1 MILAALSDRHNYLYS
16 ESMKRIITAFILLFS
31 LSSQAQTKEQYDAL
45 LKNFRSYY
53 NNQQYD
59 SSYQLLAPALKNALT
74 ADAWKKTLSGQIM
87 PAVGTISPFVFDQMS
102 KGFPAYIANG
112 EKSAWG
118 LQVSVDG
125 NVRLNGLHIVPA
137 KNSAA
142 PARPQTPVPP
152 FSYHSE
158 DVEYDNADRSIHFG
172 ATLTY
177 PNAGSPFTT
186 ILLITGSGI
195 QDRDETVFGHK
206 PFAVLADFLTKK
218 GYAVM
223 RVDDR
228 TAGKTTGSVTNAT
241 SADFAKDVEAGLNYL
256 ETRPE
261 VNKNKLGLLGHSEGA
276 VIAPMVASQ
285 RRDVDFIIMWAA
297 PIVGGAMISAQQN
310 MSSLKKNG
318 LDSSAVE
325 SFGTLFLEEA
335 GSFKNYSDSTGLH
348 DNIKKIFVRWKEH
361 QPDSTLQQ
369 LNVSGDS
376 ILGHDYFDMYE
387 GLYQL
392 PWTRYFM
399 THDFAGDLANVK
411 CKVLA
416 INGSKDTQVPAGENL
431 KLIHSILEKNGNK
444 SFTTVELPGLNHL
457 LQTAETGD
465 FSEYVSISE
474 TISPFAL
481 QAIGDWLDKTI
492 GSSVR
497 N

>member
-1 MILAALSDRHNYLYS
+1 
-16 ESMKRIITAFILLFS
+16 MKRIIAAFILFFS
-31 LSSQAQTKEQYDAL
+31 LSSQAQTKEQYDDL
-45 LKNFRSYY
+45 LKNFRAYY
-53 NNQQYD
+53 NQQLYD

-74 ADAWKKTLSGQIM
+74 ADAWKKALSGQIM
-87 PAVGTISPFVFDQMS
+87 PAVGTISPFAFDQMS
-102 KGFPAYIANG
+102 KGFPVYVANG
-112 EKSAWG
+112 EKSALG

-158 DVEYDNADRSIHFG
+158 DLEYDNADRSIHFG

-177 PNAGSPFTT
+177 PNSGGPFTT

-206 PFAVLADFLTKK
+206 PFAVLADFLTKN

-241 SADFAKDVEAGLNYL
+241 TADFAKDVEAGLNYL

-261 VNKNKLGLLGHSEGA
+261 VNKNKLGLMGHSEGA

-285 RRDVDFIIMWAA
+285 RKDVDFIIMWAG
-297 PIVGGAMISAQQN
+297 PIVGGAIISAQQN
-310 MSSLKKNG
+310 MSALKKSG
-318 LDSSAVE
+318 LDSSAIE
-325 SFGTLFLEEA
+325 SFGSLCLAET
-335 GSFKNYSDSTGLH
+335 GSFKNYNDSMGFH
-348 DNIKKIFVRWKEH
+348 ENIKKVFVRWKLQ

-369 LNVSGDS
+369 LGVKGDS
-376 ILGHDYFDMYE
+376 VLGLNYYDIYE
-387 GLYQL
+387 GLFQL
-392 PWTRYFM
+392 PWMKYFM
-399 THDFAGDLANVK
+399 THDFAGDLAKVK

-431 KLIHSILEKNGNK
+431 KLIRSILEKNGNK
-444 SFTTVELPGLNHL
+444 SFTALELPGLNHL
-457 LQTAETGD
+457 LQTANTGD
-465 FSEYVSISE
+465 FSEYNAISE
-474 TISPFAL
+474 TMSPLAL
-481 QAIGDWLDKTI
+481 QTIVDWLDKTI

>member
-1 MILAALSDRHNYLYS
+1 
-16 ESMKRIITAFILLFS
+16 MKKIIAAFILFFS
-31 LSSQAQTKEQYDAL
+31 LSSQAQTKEQYDEL
-45 LKNFRSYY
+45 LKKFRTYY
-53 NNQQYD
+53 NQQQYD

-74 ADAWKKTLSGQIM
+74 ADAWKNTLSGQVM
-87 PAVGTISPFVFDQMS
+87 PAVGLVTPFVFDQMS
-102 KGFPAYIANG
+102 KGFPVYIANG
-112 EKSAWG
+112 EKSALA
-118 LQVSVDG
+118 LQISVD
-125 NVRLNGLHIVPA
+125 NNLHLNGLHIVPA

-158 DVEYDNADRSIHFG
+158 DLEYDNADRSIHFG

-177 PNAGSPFTT
+177 PNSGGPFTT

-241 SADFAKDVEAGLNYL
+241 SADFEKDVEAGLNYL

-261 VNKNKLGLLGHSEGA
+261 VNKNKLGVLGHSEGA
-276 VIAPMVASQ
+276 VIAAMVASQ
-285 RRDVDFIIMWAA
+285 RKDIDFIIMWAA
-297 PIVGGAMISAQQN
+297 PIVGGAMMSAQQN

-318 LDSSAVE
+318 LDSPAVE
-325 SFGTLFLEEA
+325 SFGTLFLEETS
-335 GSFKNYSDSTGLH
+335 SFKNYNDSTGLH
-348 DNIKKIFVRWKEH
+348 DNIKKIFVHWKDH
-361 QPDSTLQQ
+361 QPDSILQQ

-376 ILGHDYFDMYE
+376 LLGHNYFDMYE
-387 GLYQL
+387 GLFQL
-392 PWTRYFM
+392 PWMRYFM
-399 THDFAGDLANVK
+399 THDFAGDLAKVK

-416 INGSKDTQVPAGENL
+416 INGSKDTQVPAEENL
-431 KLIHSILEKNGNK
+431 KLIRNILEKNGNK
-444 SFTTVELPGLNHL
+444 SFTTIELPGLNHL
-457 LQTAETGD
+457 LQTADTGD
-465 FSEYVSISE
+465 FSEYISISE
-474 TISPFAL
+474 TISPLAL
-481 QAIGDWLDKTI
+481 QAIGDWLDKTV
-492 GSSVR
+492 GSSVH